1 MQFQIAL
8 QFVTKAI
15 IEIKNMKT
23 ALITGASSGIGET
36 FARELAAQKNNLVL
50 VARSQDKLD
59 SLATELSTKYGINT
73 EVISQDL
80 TEPAAGQK
88 VFDAVRVKGL
98 AIDLLINN
106 AGLGDY
112 GAFSDRPLDKQIAM
126 VQLNVTAVVELT
138 GLFLPQ
144 MQQRGNGAIINVSSI
159 AAFQP
164 IPYMSVYAASKAF
177 ILNYTEALWAE
188 NKDKN
193 NNVRILAVCP
203 GPTES
208 EFYDRADFPDSAKG
222 LNSITMA
229 KSEKVVKESLQAL
242 EKSQSTVVAGG
253 FANQIIVNLPRF
265 VPRDLLVSTMGKQ
278 FKNI

>member
-1 MQFQIAL
+1 
-8 QFVTKAI
+8 
-15 IEIKNMKT
+15 MKT

-36 FARELAAQKNNLVL
+36 FARELAAKKNNLVL
-50 VARSQDKLD
+50 VARSQDKLE
-59 SLATELSTKYGINT
+59 SLATELSSKYDIKT

-80 TEPAAGQK
+80 TEAAAGQK
-88 VFDAVRVKGL
+88 VFDAVQAKGL
-98 AIDLLINN
+98 VIDLLINN

-112 GAFSDRPLDKQIAM
+112 GAFSDRPLSKQIAM

-144 MQQRGNGAIINVSSI
+144 MQQRRDGAIINVSSI
-159 AAFQP
+159 GGFQP
-164 IPYMSVYAASKAF
+164 IPYMSVYAATKAF

-193 NNVRILAVCP
+193 NNVRILVVCP

-208 EFYDRADFPDSAKG
+208 EFYNRADFPDSATG
-222 LNSITMA
+222 LNSMTMA

-242 EKSQSTVVAGG
+242 EKGQSTVVAGG
-253 FANQIIVNLPRF
+253 FANQIIANLPRF
-265 VPRDLLVSTMGKQ
+265 VPRDLLVSTVGKQ